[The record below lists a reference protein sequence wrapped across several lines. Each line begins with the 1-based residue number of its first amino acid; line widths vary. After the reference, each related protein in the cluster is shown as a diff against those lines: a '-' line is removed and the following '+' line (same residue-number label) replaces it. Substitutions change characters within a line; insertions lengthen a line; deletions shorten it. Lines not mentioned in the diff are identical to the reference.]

1 MTVTA
6 IRTVI
11 IYVTLV
17 VAMRLMG
24 KRQLGDMQPIELVV
38 TLLIADLAAIPMQ
51 EPGTP
56 LVTGIAAI
64 FVLVAL
70 EILFSVLRMKSP
82 GFGRLVS
89 GSPMVVIKDGKPL
102 KNTLRRLRLTNEDL
116 TDTLRTQGVFDLR
129 EVDTAIVE
137 TNGKISVFLKADKQP
152 ANKGDLA
159 VMSRENMPLPVV
171 SDGAF
176 CNWALEAVGWNKA
189 AVCRALAR
197 NRTKLCD
204 VFLMTAAKD
213 GTFAILKTEEV
224 CKK

>member
-6 IRTVI
+6 IRTII
-11 IYVTLV
+11 IYVLLII
-17 VAMRLMG
+17 AMRLMG

-64 FVLVAL
+64 FTLVVL
-70 EILFSVLRMKSP
+70 EILFSVLRLKSP

-89 GSPMVVIKDGKPL
+89 GSPMVVVKDGKPL

-137 TNGKISVFLKADKQP
+137 TNGKISVFLKADCQP
-152 ANKGDLA
+152 ASRGDLA
-159 VMSRENMPLPVV
+159 VLKKEPLSLPVV
-171 SDGAF
+171 SDGTF
-176 CNWALEAVGWNKA
+176 CDWAMQTVGWDKA
-189 AVCRALAR
+189 RVVRVLAEKGV
-197 NRTKLCD
+197 KLD
-204 VFLMTAAKD
+204 EVFLMTASSD
-213 GTFAILKTEEV
+213 GAFAIVKSEEA
-224 CKK
+224 KP

>member
-1 MTVTA
+1 MTVTT

-11 IYVTLV
+11 IYLALV

-64 FVLVAL
+64 FTLVVL
-70 EILFSVLRMKSP
+70 EILFSVLRLKSP

-89 GSPMVVIKDGKPL
+89 GSPMVVVKDGKPL

-137 TNGKISVFLKADKQP
+137 TNGKISVFLKADCQP
-152 ANKGDLA
+152 ASRGDLA
-159 VMSRENMPLPVV
+159 VLKKEPLSLPVV
-171 SDGAF
+171 SDGTF
-176 CNWALEAVGWNKA
+176 CDWAMQTVGWDKA
-189 AVCRALAR
+189 RVVRVLAEKGV
-197 NRTKLCD
+197 KLD
-204 VFLMTAAKD
+204 EVFLMTASSD
-213 GTFAILKTEEV
+213 GAFAIVKSEEA
-224 CKK
+224 KP

>member
-11 IYVTLV
+11 IYITLV

-56 LVTGIAAI
+56 LVTGIVAI

-70 EILFSVLRMKSP
+70 EILFSILRMKSP

-89 GSPMVVIKDGKPL
+89 GSPMVVIKNGKPL
-102 KNTLRRLRLTNEDL
+102 KNILRRLRLTNEDL
-116 TDTLRTQGVFDLR
+116 TDTLRTQGVFNLQ

-137 TNGKISVFLKADKQP
+137 TNGKISVFLKPDKQP
-152 ANKGDLA
+152 ACKGDLA
-159 VMSRENMPLPVV
+159 VKSYEKMPLPVV

-176 CNWALEAVGWNKA
+176 CQWALQAVGWSKA
-189 AVCRALAR
+189 SVGRALAR
-197 NRTKLCD
+197 NRTKLKD
-204 VFLMTAAKD
+204 VLLMTADAD
-213 GTFAILKTEEV
+213 GNFSIM
-224 CKK
+224 KKQEDTK

>member
-11 IYVTLV
+11 IYITLII
-17 VAMRLMG
+17 AMRIMG

-56 LVTGIAAI
+56 LVTGIVAI
-64 FVLVAL
+64 FMLVAL
-70 EILFSVLRMKSP
+70 EILFSVLRLKSP

-89 GSPMVVIKDGKPL
+89 GTPMVVIKDGKPL
-102 KNTLRRLRLTNEDL
+102 KSVLRRLRLTNEDL

-137 TNGKISVFLKADKQP
+137 TNGKISVFLKSEKQ
-152 ANKGDLA
+152 AACRGDLA
-159 VMSRENMPLPVV
+159 VLKKENMPLPII
-171 SDGAF
+171 SDGVF
-176 CNWALEAVGWNKA
+176 CEWALSATGWSRASA
-189 AVCRALAR
+189 ARALAR
-197 NRTKLCD
+197 NRTKLRD

-213 GTFAILKTEEV
+213 GTFFIVTNGEET
-224 CKK
+224 K

>member
-1 MTVTA
+1 MTVTT

-11 IYVTLV
+11 IYLALI

-64 FVLVAL
+64 FTLVVL
-70 EILFSVLRMKSP
+70 EILFSVLRLKSP

-89 GSPMVVIKDGKPL
+89 GSPMVVVKDGKPL

-137 TNGKISVFLKADKQP
+137 TNGKISVFLKADCQP
-152 ANKGDLA
+152 ASRGDLA
-159 VMSRENMPLPVV
+159 VFRNEPLSLPVV
-171 SDGAF
+171 SDGTF
-176 CNWALEAVGWNKA
+176 CDWAMQTVGWDKA
-189 AVCRALAR
+189 HVVRVLAEKGV
-197 NRTKLCD
+197 KLD
-204 VFLMTAAKD
+204 EVFLMTASSD
-213 GTFAILKTEEV
+213 GAFAIVKSEEA
-224 CKK
+224 KP

>member
-1 MTVTA
+1 MTVTT

-11 IYVTLV
+11 IYLALV

-64 FVLVAL
+64 FTLVVL
-70 EILFSVLRMKSP
+70 EILFSVLRLKSP

-89 GSPMVVIKDGKPL
+89 GSPMVVVKDGKPL

-137 TNGKISVFLKADKQP
+137 TNGKISVFLKADCQP
-152 ANKGDLA
+152 ASRGDLA
-159 VMSRENMPLPVV
+159 VLKKEPLSLPVV
-171 SDGAF
+171 SDGTF
-176 CNWALEAVGWNKA
+176 CDWAMQTVGWDKA
-189 AVCRALAR
+189 HVARVLAEKGV
-197 NRTKLCD
+197 KLD
-204 VFLMTAAKD
+204 EVFLMTASSD
-213 GTFAILKTEEV
+213 GAFAIVKSEEA
-224 CKK
+224 KP

>member
-1 MTVTA
+1 MTVTT

-11 IYVTLV
+11 IYLALV

-64 FVLVAL
+64 FTLVVL
-70 EILFSVLRMKSP
+70 EILFSVLRLKSP

-89 GSPMVVIKDGKPL
+89 GSPMVVVKDGKPL

-137 TNGKISVFLKADKQP
+137 TNGKISVFLKAENQP
-152 ANKGDLA
+152 ASRGDLA
-159 VMSRENMPLPVV
+159 VLRKEPLSLPVV

-176 CNWALEAVGWNKA
+176 CDWAMQSVGFDKA
-189 AVCRALAR
+189 RIVRILAE
-197 NRTKLCD
+197 KGLKMD
-204 VFLMTAAKD
+204 EVFMMTADAD
-213 GTFAILKTEEV
+213 GNFCIVKNEEV
-224 CKK
+224 NE

>member
-1 MTVTA
+1 MTVTT

-11 IYVTLV
+11 IYLALI

-102 KNTLRRLRLTNEDL
+102 KLIHGMKWLDNDMVNILSN
-116 TDTLRTQGVFDLR
+116 
-129 EVDTAIVE
+129 AA
-137 TNGKISVFLKADKQP
+137 S
-152 ANKGDLA
+152 A
-159 VMSRENMPLPVV
+159 VIGL
-171 SDGAF
+171 
-176 CNWALEAVGWNKA
+176 
-189 AVCRALAR
+189 
-197 NRTKLCD
+197 
-204 VFLMTAAKD
+204 
-213 GTFAILKTEEV
+213 ILGLLL
-224 CKK
+224 

>member
-11 IYVTLV
+11 IYITLV
-17 VAMRLMG
+17 IAMRLMG

-56 LVTGIAAI
+56 LVTGIVAI

-89 GSPMVVIKDGKPL
+89 GSPMVVIQNGKPL
-102 KNTLRRLRLTNEDL
+102 KNILRRLRLTNEDL

-152 ANKGDLA
+152 VNKGDLA
-159 VMSRENMPLPVV
+159 VMTREKMPLPVV
-171 SDGAF
+171 SDGSF
-176 CNWALEAVGWNKA
+176 CEWAMHAVAWDKA

-197 NRTKLCD
+197 NRLKLGD
-204 VFLMTAAKD
+204 VFLMTADADGNFCIVKNREGAK
-213 GTFAILKTEEV
+213 
-224 CKK
+224 

>member
-6 IRTVI
+6 IRTII
-11 IYVTLV
+11 IYITLV
-17 VAMRLMG
+17 IAMRLMG

-56 LVTGIAAI
+56 LVTGIVAI
-64 FVLVAL
+64 FMLVAL
-70 EILFSVLRMKSP
+70 EIIFSVLRMKSP

-102 KNTLRRLRLTNEDL
+102 KNILRRLRLTNEDL

-152 ANKGDLA
+152 ASKGDLA
-159 VMSRENMPLPVV
+159 VMTREKMPLPVV

-176 CNWALEAVGWNKA
+176 CQWAMQAVGWDKA

-197 NRTKLCD
+197 NRVKLKD
-204 VFLMTAAKD
+204 VFLMTADESGSFCIVKN
-213 GTFAILKTEEV
+213 KEV
-224 CKK
+224 NG